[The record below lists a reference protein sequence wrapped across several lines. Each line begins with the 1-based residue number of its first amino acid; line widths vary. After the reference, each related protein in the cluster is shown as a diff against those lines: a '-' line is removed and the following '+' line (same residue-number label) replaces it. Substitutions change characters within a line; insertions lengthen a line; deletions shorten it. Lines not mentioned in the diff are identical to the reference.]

1 MAKIYEDDDGK
12 MDMILNLYKT
22 SKQYAQDPS
31 EALEFLKNQE
41 NILRTMDLARENK
54 TDGYLDFILMFL
66 QTDKPNAS
74 TRRMMPMPDWTYK
87 KIFHIFK
94 RKYRELLKQ
103 KEICQGLQ
111 SLSLTDLKDDN
122 DEDLSRME
130 LEIRTV
136 LHVIFVFNLK
146 LQDLLRHAILFYNP
160 KRDNVL
166 NLAELIE
173 AQNFERLKTAH
184 MTDGVHGQDLPVKD
198 IWDMIKIHV
207 KHFDHDETVV
217 DYVELGK
224 YIQTKMKEFKTEF
237 EKEYEKYK
245 RAGGKSEDEFY
256 QQTAAIA
263 LGEKI
268 KKEVQKK
275 FVWFHPVRD
284 PEQTPFGN
292 YYANYYKYQYQD
304 SVSDLVW
311 SRFCIHAQIHQAMLD
326 TPHEHIYLYNL
337 ASEDDVKN
345 ELEKFYSLEFSDLLL
360 DKENFYTVTPSRS
373 TLDNRDA
380 AKMYSAF
387 VSMASAVIL

>member
-1 MAKIYEDDDGK
+1 MAKIYEDDDEK

-22 SKQYAQDPS
+22 SKRYARDPS
-31 EALEFLKNQE
+31 EALEFLENQE

-66 QTDKPNAS
+66 QTDKMNAS
-74 TRRMMPMPDWTYK
+74 SRRMIPRPDWTYK

-94 RKYRELLKQ
+94 IKYRK
-103 KEICQGLQ
+103 
-111 SLSLTDLKDDN
+111 LTDLKDDN
-122 DEDLSRME
+122 DEDLSKME

-136 LHVIFVFNLK
+136 LHFIFVFNLK
-146 LQDLLRHAILFYNP
+146 LQDLLRQAILFYNP

-198 IWDMIKIHV
+198 MWDKIKKHV
-207 KHFDHDETVV
+207 KHFDDDETVV

-256 QQTAAIA
+256 QQTAAKA

-268 KKEVQKK
+268 KKEVQEK

-337 ASEDDVKN
+337 ESEDDVKN
-345 ELEKFYSLEFSDLLL
+345 ELKKFYSLEFEDLLFDL
-360 DKENFYTVTPSRS
+360 DKKKFYTVTPSRS